1 MSDRAYYEGLPIYK
15 AAMDLVV
22 AMDAAVRGFS
32 RHHKY
37 GIGLELRQASLRVV
51 QLIARANQRE
61 FRVAARSRPWSRLR
75 GAAVGCGRAGR
86 PGAWPRLCGGRGP
99 RGACCGRCSA
109 RAHHSLVDRAAA
121 PYGPMVAA
129 GHWQRA

>member
-61 FRVAARSRPWSRLR
+61 FRVAAQVAAVVAAAGCRSR
-75 GAAVGCGRAGR
+75 V
-86 PGAWPRLCGGRGP
+86 WPRWSPGR
-99 RGACCGRCSA
+99 
-109 RAHHSLVDRAAA
+109 LAAA
-121 PYGPMVAA
+121 LRWPWP
-129 GHWQRA
+129 